1 MACAAIDTSMCSL
14 FSRLC
19 SGSRDC
25 SALAAPPLAR
35 RGSSLGSRLC
45 SARVAL
51 LYVWSGSARNF
62 QLSLTRH
69 CHSAPA
75 LGLATAQL
83 GLATLGA
90 RGLLALLSSAQLR
103 SASARHSTAICLAT
117 AISASPLPYQFGF
130 DVAATS
136 LVLGGGT
143 QTEHISFAGITH
155 DRKAS

>member
-1 MACAAIDTSMCSL
+1 MACSAAIDTIMLSL
-14 FSRLC
+14 LSALLRLATA
-19 SGSRDC
+19 R
-25 SALAAPPLAR
+25 LAAPPLAR

-83 GLATLGA
+83 GLATLRA

-136 LVLGGGT
+136 LVFWGGT
-143 QTEHISFAGITH
+143 KAEHI
-155 DRKAS
+155 